1 MEDTEL
7 VITLEDLCTCGYL
20 TPRQSKIK
28 DETDYNDVTETMK
41 SYVRQFNLL
50 NNEDDKK
57 EFIYNKKKFFRDK
70 FNFSCNDKNITY
82 EQHIINNLF
91 LEDYEPKI
99 RIIYLPDYS
108 RYIKLMKLYPK
119 YIGTCC
125 N

>member
-82 EQHIINNLF
+82 EQHII
-91 LEDYEPKI
+91 
-99 RIIYLPDYS
+99 YLPDYS